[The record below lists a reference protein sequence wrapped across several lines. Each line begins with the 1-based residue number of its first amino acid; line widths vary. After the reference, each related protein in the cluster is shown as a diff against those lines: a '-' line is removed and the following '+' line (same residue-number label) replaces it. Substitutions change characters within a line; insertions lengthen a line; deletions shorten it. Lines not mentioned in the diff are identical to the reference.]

1 MTDDT
6 PVTWNGECETQLRQA
21 MRSVADGDTGAF
33 RVIAEALDPR
43 LLRFFAQLGV
53 PEAERDDLFQ
63 ETCVRLYRAAASYDP
78 KRPFLPWAITV
89 ARRVMLNWHR
99 SRKPTVALEEADT
112 VPAQQPP
119 PSAGAE
125 SDLWAYARSRLTETD
140 YELLWLR
147 YGEDL
152 EPAEIAVVTHRTS
165 VHVRVLLHRARA
177 ALAKVLENEGAARK
191 TKRGAS

>member
-1 MTDDT
+1 M
-6 PVTWNGECETQLRQA
+6 TWNGESETQLRQA
-21 MRSVADGDTGAF
+21 MRSVADGDAGAF

-63 ETCVRLYRAAASYDP
+63 ETCVRLYRAAKSYDP

-89 ARRVMLNWHR
+89 ARRVMLNWYR
-99 SRKPTVALEEADT
+99 ARKSTVALEEADA
-112 VPAQQPP
+112 VPARQPP

-125 SDLWAYARSRLTETD
+125 SDLWVYARSRLTKTD

-177 ALAKVLENEGAARK
+177 TMAKVLENEGAARK
-191 TKRGAS
+191 TKRGAT